1 MDSNK
6 SEYNK
11 TQSLKIAITMGDI
24 NGIGPEI
31 IIKTLR
37 DNRILT
43 QLTPV
48 IFGSSKTLS
57 YYRKTFNMHDF
68 TYEQRRLNE
77 DVIEGKI
84 NVYNCWEDAVNI
96 NVGKVTE
103 EAGNCARLSIIA
115 ATNALKENQVD
126 AVVTA
131 PINKSNIYSD
141 DFKFKGHTSY
151 FASHFN
157 DGDNLMMMVGEKLKV
172 GLVTDHIPL
181 KDVAANITKESL
193 QSKINVFANSL
204 RTDFGLGKP
213 KIAVLGLN
221 PHAGEDGL
229 LGDEEKETIIP
240 VIEAC
245 KNKGMLVYGPFP
257 SDGFFGSAAY
267 KNYDGILAMYH
278 DQGLI
283 AFKSLAFDSGVN
295 FTAGIKIVRTS
306 PDHGTA
312 NSIAGKNEASERSFR
327 EALFLAQKVIKNRN
341 EF

>member
-1 MDSNK
+1 MDSNNSENNK
-6 SEYNK
+6 S
-11 TQSLKIAITMGDI
+11 QSLKIAITMGDI

-37 DNRILT
+37 DNRILK
-43 QLTPV
+43 QFTPV

-68 TYEQRRLNE
+68 SFIQRKSGE
-77 DVIEGKI
+77 EVIEQKV
-84 NVYNCWEDAVNI
+84 NVINCWEDAVNI
-96 NVGKVTE
+96 NVGEVTS
-103 EAGNCARLSIIA
+103 EAGNCSRLSIVA
-115 ATNALKENQVD
+115 ATNALKENLVD

-151 FASHFN
+151 FATHFN
-157 DGDNLMMMVGEKLKV
+157 DGDSLMMMVGDSLKV

-181 KDVAANITKESL
+181 KEVASQITKETL
-193 QSKINVFANSL
+193 QSKINVFEKSL
-204 RTDFGLGKP
+204 RKDFGISKP

-229 LGDEEKETIIP
+229 LGDEEKEIISP
-240 VIEAC
+240 VIEEN
-245 KNKGMLVYGPFP
+245 KNKGTLLYGPFP
-257 SDGFFGSAAY
+257 SDGFFGSSAY
-267 KNYDGILAMYH
+267 KSYDGILAMYH

-283 AFKSLAFDSGVN
+283 PFKSLSFETGVN
-295 FTAGIKIVRTS
+295 YTAGIKIVRTS

-312 NSIAGKNEASERSFR
+312 NSIAGKNEASEKSFR
-327 EALFLAQKVIKNRN
+327 EALFLAQKIINNRK
-341 EF
+341 EY